1 MKNNNTLI
9 LEQPLDLMK
18 RRGDWFQKVMKKNSL
33 KAYLQ
38 AGKDANYIV
47 KKDDIE
53 FQINDDETGD
63 IVMNGMVLNANLWL
77 CVFNKKYWVDPFP
90 IEA

>member
-1 MKNNNTLI
+1 MKNNDAVA
-9 LEQPLDLMK
+9 LEKPLELMK
-18 RRGDWFQKVMKKNSL
+18 KRGDWFQKVFKDKSL

-47 KKDDIE
+47 KKDDLE

-63 IVMNGMVLNANLWL
+63 IVMNGMRLNAAHWL
-77 CVFNKKYWVDPFP
+77 CVFNKKYWVDPFS